1 MKVYVVLRK
10 IEDEYMYDYC
20 GVSATLDDAKEI
32 LQEVL
37 DELYE
42 DGQQLSSF
50 EEQDYINYWVYI
62 IDGVQFEIWEEV
74 I

>member
-10 IEDEYMYDYC
+10 VDDEYIYDYC
-20 GVSATLDDAKEI
+20 GVSATLDGAKEI
-32 LQEVL
+32 LQDIL
-37 DELYE
+37 DEQYE
-42 DGQQLSSF
+42 DEQLCSF
-50 EEQDYINYWVYI
+50 EQQDYSTYWVYV

>member
-1 MKVYVVLRK
+1 MKVYVVVRK
-10 IEDEYMYDYC
+10 IEDGYMYDYC
-20 GVSATLDDAKEI
+20 GVSATLDGAKEI
-32 LQEVL
+32 LQDVL

-42 DGQQLSSF
+42 DEQQLSSF

>member
-10 IEDEYMYDYC
+10 IDDGHIYGYC
-20 GVSATLDDAKEI
+20 GVFATLDNAKES

-37 DELYE
+37 DEQYE
-42 DGQQLSSF
+42 DKQELSSF
-50 EEQDYINYWVYI
+50 EEQDYGNYWVYI